1 MSQRPINRSPDLK
14 RLRDEGYNIEV
25 RSGYLIV
32 NDVPYVNGQ
41 RAVKCGSFVFKLNLV
56 DDAAQKP
63 DDHTGYFV
71 GEYPCHQDGVPI
83 ERIRNNS
90 NRVQLADGLF
100 ADHYFSAKSD
110 PPYPDYYSKV
120 TTYVAIVLGP
130 AQAIDRSATAR
141 TYPVIK
147 ADNEE
152 SVFKYVDTA
161 SSRAD
166 IMVAT
171 GKLAHGRT
179 AIVGLGGTGAY
190 VLDLVSKTP
199 VPEIHLYDDDP
210 FRQHNAFR
218 SPGAISGDDL
228 ARKLSKTAYFA
239 EVYSRFR
246 NGIIDHGTNVTEQNV
261 GELQNMNFVFVC
273 IDDGPSRQLIIP
285 RLQEWGVPFTD
296 VGVGL
301 YLVES
306 AIGGIVRVTT
316 STADRPNDV
325 DITKRIPF
333 GANEDGENE
342 YRTNIQIAD
351 LNALNATLAVIRW
364 KKLCGF
370 YHDFD
375 HEHHSTYTI
384 DGNLLTN
391 EDKVPAERP
400 VEASIRGPH
409 S

>member
-14 RLRDEGYNIEV
+14 RLRDEGYDIEV
-25 RSGYLIV
+25 RSGYLVV
-32 NDVPYVNGQ
+32 NDVPYANGQ
-41 RAVKCGSFVFKLNLV
+41 RAVKRGSFIFKLNLA
-56 DDAAQKP
+56 DDIAQKP
-63 DDHTGYFV
+63 DDHTAYFA
-71 GEYPCHQDGVPI
+71 GEYPCDQHGAPI

-100 ADHYFSAKSD
+100 ADHYFSAKPN
-110 PPYPDYYSKV
+110 PPFADYYSKV
-120 TTYVAIVLGP
+120 TTYVAIVSGP
-130 AQAIDRSATAR
+130 AQAIDRSATAQ

-147 ADNEE
+147 ADDDE
-152 SVFKYVDTA
+152 SVFEYVDTA
-161 SSRAD
+161 SSRAG

-171 GKLAHGRT
+171 EKLAQGRI

-199 VPEIHLYDDDP
+199 VPEIHLYDGDP
-210 FRQHNAFR
+210 FLQHNAFR
-218 SPGAISGDDL
+218 SPGAVSGEDL
-228 ARKLSKTAYFA
+228 GKKLSKTTHFA
-239 EVYSRFR
+239 EVYSKVRK
-246 NGIIDHGTNVTEQNV
+246 GIIDHPTNVTEQNV
-261 GELQNMNFVFVC
+261 GELQQMNFVFVC

-285 RLQEWGVPFTD
+285 RLQEWSVPFTD

-301 YLVES
+301 YLVEG

-316 STADRPNDV
+316 STANRPS
-325 DITKRIPF
+325 DINIAKRIPF
-333 GANEDGENE
+333 GVNEDGENE

-351 LNALNATLAVIRW
+351 LNALNAALAVIRW

-391 EDKVPAERP
+391 EDKAQAQRA
-400 VEASIRGPH
+400 VEA
-409 S
+409 